1 MPLPTKQKDE
11 SQKEFMSRCM
21 GDDAMNSEFKDAKQR
36 AAVCISQY
44 QERKNSKGS
53 VKMKKY
59 EKLWQQEVLKEAKA
73 KHDKEDLKLA
83 GQAVKQLTD
92 KLKEALKK
100 WPDKNHPYYKD
111 IEKIVKESNPSMRMP
126 GGRTINLPY

>member
-1 MPLPTKQKDE
+1 MA
-11 SQKEFMSRCM
+11 
-21 GDDAMNSEFKDAKQR
+21 DDIMNTEFKDAKQR

-44 QERKNSKGS
+44 QERKKSKGS

-59 EKLWQQEVLKEAKA
+59 KKLWEEVNEGAEA

-92 KLKEALKK
+92 KLKKALKK

-126 GGRTINLPY
+126 GGGMIRLPY

>member
-59 EKLWQQEVLKEAKA
+59 KKLWEEVNERAEAKA
-73 KHDKEDLKLA
+73 
-83 GQAVKQLTD
+83 
-92 KLKEALKK
+92 
-100 WPDKNHPYYKD
+100 
-111 IEKIVKESNPSMRMP
+111 R
-126 GGRTINLPY
+126 